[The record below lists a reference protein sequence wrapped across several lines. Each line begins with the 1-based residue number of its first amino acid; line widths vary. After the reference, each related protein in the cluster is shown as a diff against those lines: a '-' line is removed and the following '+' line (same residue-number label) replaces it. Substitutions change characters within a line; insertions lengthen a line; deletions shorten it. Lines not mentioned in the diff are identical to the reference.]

1 MACAPTYRH
10 ALLQR
15 LSDTALTV
23 RAPAHSHCLLWQQL
37 RIYCGTLPL
46 SRQPRPLPDLEL
58 NSPWLPLTGED
69 GFALLVAGP
78 RPALE
83 QAQPLLDALAV
94 QPGAWLYCGPLG
106 AASFCRRVFD
116 VLFYL
121 TGPLLLQQTQSAPQQ
136 PLDWPTLLQQQQLLL
151 GRLAALCRDYLQQQG
166 VDAVHEEQQWQ
177 LLAEFQQPP
186 AQQQHFALNLA
197 QLLLLANNLGEN
209 ARQLLEQA
217 LRSMR
222 PQS

>member
-1 MACAPTYRH
+1 MASDPNYRH

-15 LSDTALTV
+15 LSGTALTV
-23 RAPAHSHCLLWQQL
+23 RAPARSPCLLWQQL
-37 RIYCGTLPL
+37 RIHCGTMPL
-46 SRQPRPLPDLEL
+46 AKPPRLQPDLEI
-58 NSPWLPLTGED
+58 NSPWQPPAGNG
-69 GFALLVAGP
+69 GFALLVAGS

-83 QAQPLLDALAV
+83 QARPLLDALAV

-121 TGPLLLQQTQSAPQQ
+121 TGPLLLQQAPGSSQ
-136 PLDWPTLLQQQQLLL
+136 PLDWPALLQQQQQLLTQ
-151 GRLAALCRDYLQQQG
+151 LAALCRDYLQQQG
-166 VDAVHEEQQWQ
+166 AVVIGEAEQWQ

-209 ARQLLEQA
+209 ARQLLETA
-217 LRSMR
+217 LASMR
-222 PQS
+222 AQA